1 MANLPTFASLAPVE
15 QCEFSSVVFVERL
28 AWCATSESILV
39 FLERDPIPRVCRTRG
54 FCHEHVADLVAELRG
69 ARDSGCPV
77 QLLTRKGWS
86 SGEWF
91 CGIERASES
100 ACVEQ
105 DAALAVAANCE
116 NARWIERIRENVFVM
131 VQNQKRAETL
141 RLLQAICESEDAI
154 KH

>member
-1 MANLPTFASLAPVE
+1 MADLPIFASLAPVE
-15 QCEFSSVVFVERL
+15 QCEFSSVVFVKHL

-54 FCHEHVADLVAELRG
+54 FCHEQVADLVAELRD

-86 SGEWF
+86 PNEWF
-91 CGIERASES
+91 CGIERASKS
-100 ACVEQ
+100 TCVEQ
-105 DAALAVAANCE
+105 DAALALSANCE
-116 NARWIERIRENVFVM
+116 NARWLQRIRENVFAK
-131 VQNQKRAETL
+131 VQIQKQAETL
-141 RLLQAICESEDAI
+141 RLLQAICESEDAV